1 MSFQQSTEMGI
12 KVLNLRPDQENM
24 IRVMIE
30 VEKLSAVIDYIQEQN
45 LRTQNEAEN
54 LSDPVIVK
62 AINTEEEGA
71 KIL

>member
-1 MSFQQSTEMGI
+1 MGI
-12 KVLNLRPDQENM
+12 KILNLRPDQENM

-45 LRTQNEAEN
+45 LRTQNKAEN
-54 LSDPVIVK
+54 LSDPVIAK
-62 AINTEEEGA
+62 AIKQKRKGA